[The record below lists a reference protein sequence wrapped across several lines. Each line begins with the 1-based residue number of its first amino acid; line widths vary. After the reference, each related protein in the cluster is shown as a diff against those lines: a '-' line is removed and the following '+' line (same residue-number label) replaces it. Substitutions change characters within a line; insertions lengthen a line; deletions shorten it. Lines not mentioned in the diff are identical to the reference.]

1 MSEEQAA
8 AAAAV
13 EDFSGM
19 PWAQEAVDR
28 AELTVIPAR
37 TVIGWV
43 LTSVGALDTTDPKM
57 PFVNATFTAVE
68 PVAFKDRKSTKR
80 FAVSNAQQKGKKP
93 PHKPFVFWNISFADM
108 LKIVA
113 GIKFC
118 TPEEARSFLLA
129 GLSGLGTAANPLTD
143 HNSQVVKPIF
153 ANFAKLVA
161 QGTFY
166 TRMRVRKLDDGS
178 EVNEF
183 GAIAY
188 PTDEVKKEAGLPPWA
203 IPGDGSDVT
212 EIADEAS
219 LEVSS
224 EADLVPAEEGA
235 VAQS

>member
-1 MSEEQAA
+1 MSETQ

-19 PWAQEAVDR
+19 PWAQEAVER

-43 LTSVGALDTTDPKM
+43 LTNVGNLDTTDPKA
-57 PFVNATFTAVE
+57 PFVNASFEAVE
-68 PVAFKDRKSTKR
+68 PANFKGRKQTKR
-80 FAVSNAQQKGKKP
+80 FSTSNAQAKGKKP

-118 TPEEARSFLLA
+118 TPVEARAFLLA
-129 GLSGLGTAANPLTD
+129 GLGGLGTAANPLTD
-143 HNSQVVKPIF
+143 HATQVVKPVF
-153 ANFAKLVA
+153 ENFRKLVG

-166 TRMRVRKLDDGS
+166 CRMKVRKLDDGS

-188 PTDEVKKEAGLPPWA
+188 PTDESKKEAGLPPWA
-203 IPGDGSDVT
+203 TPGDASEAGDFAT
-212 EIADEAS
+212 EEAAA
-219 LEVSS
+219 EITS
-224 EADLVPAEEGA
+224 EADLVAADEGA